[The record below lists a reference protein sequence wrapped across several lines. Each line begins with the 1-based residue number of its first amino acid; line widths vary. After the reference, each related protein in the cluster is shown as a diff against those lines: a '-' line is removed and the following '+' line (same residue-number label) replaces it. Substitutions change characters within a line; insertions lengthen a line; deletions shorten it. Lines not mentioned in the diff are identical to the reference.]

1 MLKDKKEKNQLK
13 KDIKK
18 QYELT
23 RQTHDLG
30 HGTETTS

>member
-18 QYELT
+18 YELT

-30 HGTETTS
+30 HGTGTTS